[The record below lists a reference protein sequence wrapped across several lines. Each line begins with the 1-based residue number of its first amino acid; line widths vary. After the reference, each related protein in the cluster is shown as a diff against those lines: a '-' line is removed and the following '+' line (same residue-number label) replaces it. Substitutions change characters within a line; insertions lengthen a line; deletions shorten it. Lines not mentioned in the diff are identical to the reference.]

1 MFNGFFGAKQITEKH
16 DRICVNRYLA
26 KVSILINCTNII
38 GNTLETFM
46 RTLFLLNMRTRLLF
60 TLLPAFISLN
70 TAAQKQS
77 QTLILA
83 GSTLS
88 ACTSSNAKNCINSQ
102 QIKGKQHSGFKVTD
116 AKIKQINLNWP
127 TNNTNNKNAAV
138 QSLAKMLNKSIKPLS
153 KSDLLW
159 LWRDI
164 NNEGLNS
171 LSKQEYNFVIDM
183 LEEFKAD
190 KVQVNTA
197 LNAQN
202 STNNILQFISGSL
215 KVNNPN
221 PSMLVITASSKD
233 PYSTANRSTALFDS
247 TNINAQWLAL
257 TPALAKAITTNSCN
271 NLPALRQS
279 EMGVYNREVIYPEQ
293 TKAEMALCK
302 DGVHALTSLI
312 KNSTGVMF
320 NDGDVSLTRKVL
332 FDENNNPYPW
342 TQALQSRP
350 VIVGEGA
357 GSLVQSADA
366 KSNLNTA
373 IVTGGSSLG
382 ALRGDKATK
391 QQQLTYTTAGGL
403 GSFNYGLLDSQF
415 SEQNRTLRLATLLS
429 KTSTKTNS
437 DEQLQQGFGI
447 DENTALVVI
456 KSPGSNL
463 LTVLGS
469 GGVVHLT
476 TSSQGKTQGAKTL
489 YNYSYWPAGSVIDI
503 KNNKFSL
510 SERTVN
516 QALPS
521 IKIPPLPVQRFG
533 GILYGSKLRSLT
545 QAMCLSQEQSTVA
558 QQDEFLI
565 GFSITEKTSYHRVN
579 AKEFGC
585 AISNLNLAL
594 STF

>member
-1 MFNGFFGAKQITEKH
+1 
-16 DRICVNRYLA
+16 
-26 KVSILINCTNII
+26 
-38 GNTLETFM
+38 M

-60 TLLPAFISLN
+60 TILPAFISLN
-70 TAAQKQS
+70 TAAQELS

-83 GSTLS
+83 GSTLN
-88 ACTSSNAKNCINSQ
+88 ACNSSNAKNCINSQ
-102 QIKGKQHSGFKVTD
+102 HIKGKQHSWFKVTD

-138 QSLAKMLNKSIKPLS
+138 QSLAKVLNKSTKSLS

-159 LWRDI
+159 QWRDI

-233 PYSTANRSTALFDS
+233 PYSMANRSTALFDS
-247 TNINAQWLAL
+247 TNINTQWLAL

-279 EMGVYNREVIYPEQ
+279 KMGVYNREVIYPEQ

-302 DGVHALTSLI
+302 GGVHALTSLI

-332 FDENNNPYPW
+332 FDQNNNPYPW

-357 GSLVQSADA
+357 GSLVQSAA

-373 IVTGGSSLG
+373 IVTGGSSIG

-391 QQQLTYTTAGGL
+391 QQRLTYTAAGGL

-429 KTSTKTNS
+429 KTSTKTKS

-456 KSPGSNL
+456 NHPG
-463 LTVLGS
+463 
-469 GGVVHLT
+469 
-476 TSSQGKTQGAKTL
+476 
-489 YNYSYWPAGSVIDI
+489 II
-503 KNNKFSL
+503 
-510 SERTVN
+510 
-516 QALPS
+516 
-521 IKIPPLPVQRFG
+521 
-533 GILYGSKLRSLT
+533 
-545 QAMCLSQEQSTVA
+545 
-558 QQDEFLI
+558 
-565 GFSITEKTSYHRVN
+565 
-579 AKEFGC
+579 
-585 AISNLNLAL
+585 
-594 STF
+594 

>member
-1 MFNGFFGAKQITEKH
+1 
-16 DRICVNRYLA
+16 
-26 KVSILINCTNII
+26 
-38 GNTLETFM
+38 M
-46 RTLFLLNMRTRLLF
+46 RTLFLLNIRTRLLF
-60 TLLPAFISLN
+60 TILPAFISLN
-70 TAAQKQS
+70 TAAQEQS

-83 GSTLS
+83 GSTLN
-88 ACTSSNAKNCINSQ
+88 ACNSSNAKNCINSQ
-102 QIKGKQHSGFKVTD
+102 QIKGKQHSWFKVTD

-138 QSLAKMLNKSIKPLS
+138 QSLAKVLNKSTKSLS

-159 LWRDI
+159 QWRDI

-233 PYSTANRSTALFDS
+233 PYSMANRSTALFDS
-247 TNINAQWLAL
+247 TNINTQWLAL

-302 DGVHALTSLI
+302 GGVHALTSLI

-332 FDENNNPYPW
+332 FDQNNNPYPW

-357 GSLVQSADA
+357 GSLVQSAA

-373 IVTGGSSLG
+373 IVTGGSSIG

-391 QQQLTYTTAGGL
+391 QQRLTYTAAGGL

-429 KTSTKTNS
+429 KTSTKTKS

-456 KSPGSNL
+456 KSPGNNL
-463 LTVLGS
+463 ITVLGS

-476 TSSQGKTQGAKTL
+476 TNTQGKTQGAKTL
-489 YNYSYWPAGSVIDI
+489 YNYSYWPAGSVMDI

-533 GILYGSKLRSLT
+533 DILYGSKLRSLT

-565 GFSITEKTSYHRVN
+565 GFSITENTSYHRVN

>member
-1 MFNGFFGAKQITEKH
+1 
-16 DRICVNRYLA
+16 
-26 KVSILINCTNII
+26 
-38 GNTLETFM
+38 M

-60 TLLPAFISLN
+60 TILPAFIALN
-70 TAAQKQS
+70 TAAQEQS

-83 GSTLS
+83 GSTLN

-102 QIKGKQHSGFKVTD
+102 QIKGKQHSGFKVTK

-138 QSLAKMLNKSIKPLS
+138 QSLAKMLNKSTKPLS

-159 LWRDI
+159 QWRDI

-171 LSKQEYNFVIDM
+171 LSKQEYSFVVDM

-247 TNINAQWLAL
+247 TNINTQWLAL

-279 EMGVYNREVIYPEQ
+279 EMGVYNRELIYPEQ

-302 DGVHALTSLI
+302 GGVHALTSLI

-332 FDENNNPYPW
+332 FDQNNNPYPW

-357 GSLVQSADA
+357 GSLVQSAAA

-391 QQQLTYTTAGGL
+391 QQQLTYTAAGGL
-403 GSFNYGLLDSQF
+403 GSFNYGLLDTQF
-415 SEQNRTLRLATLLS
+415 SEQNRTLRLATLLN
-429 KTSTKTNS
+429 KTSTKAKS

-463 LTVLGS
+463 ITVLGS

-476 TSSQGKTQGAKTL
+476 ANTQGKTQGAKTL

-510 SERTVN
+510 SERTVS

-521 IKIPPLPVQRFG
+521 IKIPSLPVQRFG
-533 GILYGSKLRSLT
+533 GILYDSKLRSLT

-565 GFSITEKTSYHRVN
+565 GFSITENTSYHRVN